1 MRVSFTSEIKEEVPF
16 LPLSDEFGD
25 FIEIKKIIAHDS
37 GEKNKMSKFYNKSII
52 YELAEFPHLTVQ
64 CKDVIPS

>member
-1 MRVSFTSEIKEEVPF
+1 MN
-16 LPLSDEFGD
+16 FGG

-37 GEKNKMSKFYNKSII
+37 GEKNTMSKFYNKSII
-52 YELAEFPHLTVQ
+52 YELAEFPDSTKNLILYQVFVQ